1 MRAASFFAVAIVSAI
16 SALPG
21 AAQPAPAPVS
31 GQLTVD
37 GDTIAPVN
45 AVAVWTTNGD
55 ERHLQVVMAPAAIEA
70 SGTERTLDPASAIR
84 QSIDGDSI
92 TITLASDGSLHM
104 VYVYIEEGSRN
115 FGLGSGGVAEVA
127 IADGRVAGRVFTEGE
142 ASIGDTPI
150 AFDLR
155 LDVPILPERAPGQP
169 LPAGG
174 GDAGAAYLALTAAK
188 RTGDAAALARH
199 LPASDLGL
207 VEPDGSF
214 PDWLLDSIREM
225 APQEMTVNG
234 GELFDGWAIL
244 EVEGKDW
251 SGDAVAGRVLME
263 RDGNTWRFLQEDL
276 RMVW

>member
-1 MRAASFFAVAIVSAI
+1 MRAARIFAVVVVGAIW
-16 SALPG
+16 ALPG
-21 AAQPAPAPVS
+21 AAQPAPVS

-37 GDTIAPVN
+37 GETIAPVN

-55 ERHLQVVMAPAAIEA
+55 ERHLQVVMAPGAVDAG
-70 SGTERTLDPASAIR
+70 GTERSLDPASAIR

-92 TITLASDGSLHM
+92 TLTLARDGSLVM
-104 VYVYIEEGSRN
+104 VFAFLEDGSRN
-115 FGLGSGGVAEVA
+115 YGLGSGGVAEVA
-127 IADGRVAGRVFTEGE
+127 IGDGRIAGRVFTEGE
-142 ASIGDTPI
+142 TSIGDTPI

-155 LDVPILPERAPGQP
+155 LDLPILPERAPGEP

-174 GDAGAAYLALTAAK
+174 GEAGAAYVALTAAK
-188 RTGDAAALARH
+188 RSGDAAVLARH

-214 PDWLLDSIREM
+214 PDWLLDSMREM
-225 APQEMTVNG
+225 APQDMTVRG

-244 EVEGKDW
+244 EVAGRDS
-251 SGDAVAGRVLME
+251 SGGAVEGRVLME
-263 RDGNTWRFLQEDL
+263 RDGDTWRFLQEDL

>member
-1 MRAASFFAVAIVSAI
+1 MRAASFIAVAVVSAI
-16 SALPG
+16 SALPS
-21 AAQPAPAPVS
+21 AAQTTPVS

-37 GDTIAPVN
+37 GVTIAPVN
-45 AVAVWTTNGD
+45 AIAVWTTSD
-55 ERHLQVVMAPAAIEA
+55 DQRFLQVVAAPAAMDA
-70 SGTERTLDPASAIR
+70 GRTERTLDPASAIR

-92 TITLASDGSLHM
+92 TLTLASDGSLHM
-104 VYVYIEEGSRN
+104 VYAYLEEGSRN
-115 FGLGSGGVAEVA
+115 FGLGSGGVAEVT
-127 IADGRVAGRVFTEGE
+127 IGDGRIAGRVFTEGE

-150 AFDLR
+150 VFDLR
-155 LDVPILPERAPGQP
+155 LDVPILPERAPGQA

-188 RTGDAAALARH
+188 RTGDSAALARH

-207 VEPDGSF
+207 AEPDGSF
-214 PDWLLDSIREM
+214 PDWLLDSMKEM
-225 APQEMTVNG
+225 APQEMTVVG

-251 SGDAVAGRVLME
+251 SGDTVAGRVLME
-263 RDGNTWRFLQEDL
+263 RDGDTWRFLQEDL

>member
-1 MRAASFFAVAIVSAI
+1 
-16 SALPG
+16 
-21 AAQPAPAPVS
+21 VS

-45 AVAVWTTNGD
+45 AVAVWTTNAD
-55 ERHLQVVMAPAAIEA
+55 ERHLQVVMAPAAIEVD
-70 SGTERTLDPASAIR
+70 GTERTLDPASAIR
-84 QSIDGDSI
+84 STIDGD
-92 TITLASDGSLHM
+92 TITVTFDDDGSLVM
-104 VYVYIEEGSRN
+104 VFAYVEDGSRN
-115 FGLGSGGVAEVA
+115 FGLGSGGLAEVA
-127 IADGRVAGRVFTEGE
+127 IAGGRVTGRVFTAGQ

-155 LDVPILPERAPGQP
+155 LDVPILPERAPGQL

-188 RTGDAAALARH
+188 RSGDAAALARH

-207 VEPDGSF
+207 VEGDGSL
-214 PDWLLDSIREM
+214 PDWLLDSMKEM
-225 APQEMTVNG
+225 APQEMAVSG

-244 EVEGKDW
+244 EVEGRDW
-251 SGDAVAGRVLME
+251 SGDTVAGRVLME
-263 RDGNTWRFLQEDL
+263 QDGDTWRLLQEDL